1 MAVIALYRF
10 GGSDN
15 RRKVGPFLT
24 GGDMV
29 DDGSTDG
36 TAQALGPFM
45 DRIVYLRTEN
55 QGPAGARNTGMRA
68 ATGDYIA
75 WLDSD
80 DLCRKWGQSLNG
92 ELMST
97 HIYPIC

>member
-1 MAVIALYRF
+1 
-10 GGSDN
+10 
-15 RRKVGPFLT
+15 
-24 GGDMV
+24 
-29 DDGSTDG
+29 
-36 TAQALGPFM
+36 
-45 DRIVYLRTEN
+45 
-55 QGPAGARNTGMRA
+55 MRA